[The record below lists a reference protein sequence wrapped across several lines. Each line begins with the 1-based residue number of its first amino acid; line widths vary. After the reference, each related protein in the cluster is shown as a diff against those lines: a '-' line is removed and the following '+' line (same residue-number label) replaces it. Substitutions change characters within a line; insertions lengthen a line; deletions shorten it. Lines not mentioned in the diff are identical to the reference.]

1 MRGRWVGIMVCA
13 AATAACAV
21 GPNYRRPTV
30 DVGRHYEE
38 ARGWKPSSPGRIE
51 RTAWWRIY
59 RDPVLDDLERRVGAS
74 NPTVASARAAVA
86 QARALVREAR
96 AGFWPTLTASFGR
109 ERTTTTAGSS
119 TLNSAGLAGTWN
131 LDVWGRTRREVEGSA
146 ASAEAA
152 AAALAATRL
161 SVRAELATDYF
172 ALRAQDRLVAL
183 LADTATADRQAL
195 AITESRYRYGVAAE
209 ADVVSARTQLL
220 ASESQQV
227 NAGVQRALLVHAVA
241 VLLGI
246 PPSRFSV
253 APAPLT
259 AVVPV
264 VPAGVP
270 SSLLERR
277 PDVAEAERQVAA
289 ANAQIGVARAAF
301 FPALQLTGSDDYAS
315 GVLATLIRSSNM
327 VWAFGPQVAQTLF
340 AGGLRRAQAAAARA
354 AYDASVADYRQTV
367 LSAVQ
372 QVEDDLATLRILQ
385 RQAAIARNTVAQA
398 REAQA
403 LTLDQYKAGV
413 VPYSSV
419 ISAQTTTLASRETA
433 LNVRLNRLT
442 ASVSLIAAL
451 GGGWDANALAR

>member
-1 MRGRWVGIMVCA
+1 MRTRWIAIAVCS
-13 AATAACAV
+13 AATAACAI
-21 GPNYRRPTV
+21 GPNYHRPAV
-30 DVGRHYEE
+30 DVGGHYAE
-38 ARGWKPSSPGRIE
+38 ARGWTPSTPGRLE
-51 RTAWWRIY
+51 PAAWWRIY
-59 RDPVLDDLERRVGAS
+59 RDPVLDGLEQRVGAS
-74 NPTVASARAAVA
+74 NPTVASAAAAVA

-96 AGFWPTLTASFGR
+96 AGFWPTVTANFGR
-109 ERTTTTAGSS
+109 DRTTTVAGSR
-119 TLNSAGLAGTWN
+119 TLNSAGLAGTWDI
-131 LDVWGRTRREVEGSA
+131 DVWGRTRREVESSA

-183 LADTATADRQAL
+183 LADTVVADRQAL
-195 AITESRYRYGVAAE
+195 AITESRYRYGVAAA

-227 NAGVQRALLVHAVA
+227 NAGVQRALLVHAIA
-241 VLLGI
+241 VLLGV
-246 PPSRFSV
+246 PPSRFSI
-253 APAPLT
+253 APAPLS
-259 AVVPV
+259 AVIPV

-270 SSLLERR
+270 SALLQRR
-277 PDVAEAERQVAA
+277 PDVAEAERRVAA

-301 FPALQLTGSDDYAS
+301 FPSLQLTGSGDYSS
-315 GVLATLIRSSNM
+315 GVVATLLRASNL
-327 VWAFGPQVAQTLF
+327 VWAFGPQVSQTVF
-340 AGGLRRAQAAAARA
+340 AGGLLRAQAAAARA
-354 AYDASVADYRQTV
+354 AYDASVADYRQAV

-385 RQAAIARNTVAQA
+385 RQASLARRTVEQA

-433 LNVRLNRLT
+433 LNVRVNRLT

-451 GGGWDANALAR
+451 GGGWDAGALAR

>member
-1 MRGRWVGIMVCA
+1 MSGRWIVLAACA
-13 AATAACAV
+13 AATVACSA
-21 GPNYRRPTV
+21 GPAYRRPAV
-30 DVGRHYEE
+30 DVGRRYEE
-38 ARGWKPSSPGRIE
+38 SRGWKPSTPGRIE
-51 RTAWWRIY
+51 RAAWWRIY
-59 RDPVLDDLERRVGAS
+59 RDPVLDGLEQRVGAS

-86 QARALVREAR
+86 QAQALVREAR

-109 ERTTTTAGSS
+109 DRTTTIAGSS

-183 LADTATADRQAL
+183 LADTVAADRQAL
-195 AITESRYRYGVAAE
+195 SITESRYRYGVAAE
-209 ADVVSARTQLL
+209 ADVVSARTQVL

-227 NAGVQRALLVHAVA
+227 NAGVQRALLVHAIA
-241 VLLGI
+241 VLLGV

-270 SSLLERR
+270 SALLERR
-277 PDVAEAERQVAA
+277 PDVAEAERRVAA

-301 FPALQLTGSDDYAS
+301 FPALQLTGSGDYAS
-315 GVLATLIRSSNM
+315 GVLATLIRTSNL
-327 VWAFGPQVAQTLF
+327 VWAFGPQVAQTVF

-354 AYDASVADYRQTV
+354 AYDASVADYRQAV

-385 RQAAIARNTVAQA
+385 RQAAIARNTVEQA

-403 LTLDQYKAGV
+403 LTLDQYQAGV

-419 ISAQTTTLASRETA
+419 ITAQTTTLASRETA

-451 GGGWDANALAR
+451 GGSWHARAIAR

>member
-1 MRGRWVGIMVCA
+1 MNIRWIAIA
-13 AATAACAV
+13 ACSAVTAACAV
-21 GPNYRRPTV
+21 GPNYHRPAV
-30 DVGRHYEE
+30 DVGRRYAE
-38 ARGWKPSSPGRIE
+38 AQGWKPSTPGRIE
-51 RTAWWRIY
+51 SAAWWRIY
-59 RDPVLDDLERRVGAS
+59 RDPVLDGLERRLGTS
-74 NPTVASARAAVA
+74 SPTVASAEAAVA

-96 AGFWPTLTASFGR
+96 AGLWPTVTASFGR
-109 ERTTTTAGSS
+109 NRTTTIAGSH
-119 TLNSAGLAGTWN
+119 TLNSAGLAGSWDID
-131 LDVWGRTRREVEGSA
+131 LWGRTRRAVEGSA

-161 SVRAELATDYF
+161 SLQAELATDYF

-183 LADTATADRQAL
+183 LADTVAADRQAL

-227 NAGVQRALLVHAVA
+227 NAGVQRALLVHAIA
-241 VLLGI
+241 VLLGM

-270 SSLLERR
+270 SALLERR
-277 PDVAEAERQVAA
+277 PDVAEAERRVAA

-301 FPALQLTGSDDYAS
+301 FPALQLTGSVDYAS
-315 GVLATLIRSSNM
+315 SVLATLIRASNQ
-327 VWAFGPQVAQTLF
+327 VWAFGPQVAQTVF
-340 AGGLRRAQAAAARA
+340 AGGLLRAQAAAARA

-385 RQAAIARNTVAQA
+385 RQASIARSTVEQAQQ
-398 REAQA
+398 AQA

-419 ISAQTTTLASRETA
+419 ITAQTTTLASRETA

-451 GGGWDANALAR
+451 GGGWDGHAIAR

>member
-183 LADTATADRQAL
+183 LADTVTADRQAL
-195 AITESRYRYGVAAE
+195 AITESRYHYGVAAE

>member
-1 MRGRWVGIMVCA
+1 MSTRWITIVACTAV
-13 AATAACAV
+13 TAACAV

-30 DVGRHYEE
+30 DVGRHYAE
-38 ARGWKPSSPGRIE
+38 AQGWKPSTPGRIE
-51 RTAWWRIY
+51 RAAWWRIY
-59 RDPVLDDLERRVGAS
+59 RDPVLDRLERQAGAA
-74 NPTVASARAAVA
+74 NPTVESAEAAVA

-96 AGFWPTLTASFGR
+96 AGFWPTVTASFGR
-109 ERTTTTAGSS
+109 NRTTTIAGSH
-119 TLNSAGLAGTWN
+119 TVNSAGLAGTWD

-146 ASAEAA
+146 ASAAAA

-183 LADTATADRQAL
+183 LADTVAADRQAL

-209 ADVVSARTQLL
+209 ADVVSARTQWL

-227 NAGVQRALLVHAVA
+227 NAGVQRALLVHAIA
-241 VLLGI
+241 VLLGM

-253 APAPLT
+253 APAPLA

-270 SSLLERR
+270 SALLERR
-277 PDVAEAERQVAA
+277 PDVAEAERRVAA

-301 FPALQLTGSDDYAS
+301 FPALQLTGSDDYVS
-315 GVLATLIRSSNM
+315 GVLATLIRASNQ
-327 VWAFGPQVAQTLF
+327 VWALGPQVAQTVF
-340 AGGLRRAQAAAARA
+340 AGGLLRAQAAAARA

-385 RQAAIARNTVAQA
+385 RQAAIARNTLAQA
-398 REAQA
+398 REAEA
-403 LTLDQYKAGV
+403 LTLEQYKAGV

-419 ISAQTTTLASRETA
+419 ITAQTTTLASRETV
-433 LNVRLNRLT
+433 LNVHLNRLT

-451 GGGWDANALAR
+451 GGGWDEHAIAR